1 MSADGLPTAEL
12 GRIATMTA
20 TTRASARRDPRVER
34 TRALLQEA
42 LLRLARERPLDDISI
57 GDIAD
62 AATVHRT
69 TFYQHYDDKE
79 TLLAD
84 AIDAQAARQGAD
96 LTGMEGHLRDEQN
109 PPPQLRRYLEHVAG
123 NADLYRR
130 ALGVHGSPIAMMRL
144 RDRITALVLAGFE
157 LNGAGMDGS
166 LVPVEIAAASISG
179 SIYGLLL
186 AWLERE
192 PLAPPEVAAE
202 WMWVALTRSR
212 LAGWA

>member
-1 MSADGLPTAEL
+1 MRTDERPTAEP
-12 GRIATMTA
+12 GRAPG
-20 TTRASARRDPRVER
+20 ASGRVDPRVER
-34 TRALLQEA
+34 TRALLQDA
-42 LLRLARERPLDDISI
+42 LLRLARSRPLDDISI
-57 GDIAD
+57 ADIAD
-62 AATVHRT
+62 AATVNRT
-69 TFYQHYDDKE
+69 TFYQHYVDKE

-84 AIDAQAARQGAD
+84 AIDAEAARQGAD
-96 LTGMEGHLRDEQN
+96 LTGMEGPLRYEQT

-157 LNGAGMDGS
+157 LYGPGRD
-166 LVPVEIAAASISG
+166 LPQVPLEIAAASISG

-192 PLAPPEVAAE
+192 PLAPPEAAAE
-202 WMWVALTRSR
+202 WMWRALTRFGPDGDPR
-212 LAGWA
+212 

>member
-1 MSADGLPTAEL
+1 MRTDERPTAEP
-12 GRIATMTA
+12 GRAPG
-20 TTRASARRDPRVER
+20 ASGRLDPRVER
-34 TRALLQEA
+34 TRALLQDA
-42 LLRLARERPLDDISI
+42 LLRLARERPLDDISVA
-57 GDIAD
+57 DIAD
-62 AATVHRT
+62 AATVNRT
-69 TFYQHYDDKE
+69 TFYQHYVDKE

-96 LTGMEGHLRDEQN
+96 LAGMEGRLRDEQD

-130 ALGVHGSPIAMMRL
+130 ALGMHGSPIAMMRL
-144 RDRITALVLAGFE
+144 RDRITALVLTGIE
-157 LNGAGMDGS
+157 LNGPGADRS

-192 PLAPPEVAAE
+192 PLASPDVAAE
-202 WMWVALTRSR
+202 WMWRALTRFEPDGDAR
-212 LAGWA
+212 